1 MTITRINENTLILE
15 LLQEEVPN
23 TSNEE
28 LVYHILNIVLTTEN
42 LDTKNSAFL
51 LEGVESQR
59 GLVFLLTVKGKRK
72 HYKIRK
78 YNEVSV
84 FSFDTLED
92 FISCICALYKTNSVL
107 PQSST
112 YIMNDR
118 YYLCFT
124 GKSLDC
130 GARVL
135 LSEFG
140 KQEHKGKIQLALL
153 EEHGHMLTG
162 RNSVSLIG
170 QSFNS
175 KGF

>member
-28 LVYHILNIVLTTEN
+28 LVYHILNIVLTAEN
-42 LDTKNSAFL
+42 LDTKNCAFL
-51 LEGVESQR
+51 LEVVESQR

-72 HYKIRK
+72 QYKIK
-78 YNEVSV
+78 SYNEISV
-84 FSFDTLED
+84 FVFDNLED
-92 FISCICALYKTNSVL
+92 FISCICALYKTNCNL

-118 YYLCFT
+118 YYLCFS
-124 GKSLDC
+124 GNPLDR

-140 KQEHKGKIQLALL
+140 KQERKGKKQLSLL
-153 EEHGHMLTG
+153 MEHGHILTS
-162 RNSVSLIG
+162 RNSINLIG

-175 KGF
+175 KDF